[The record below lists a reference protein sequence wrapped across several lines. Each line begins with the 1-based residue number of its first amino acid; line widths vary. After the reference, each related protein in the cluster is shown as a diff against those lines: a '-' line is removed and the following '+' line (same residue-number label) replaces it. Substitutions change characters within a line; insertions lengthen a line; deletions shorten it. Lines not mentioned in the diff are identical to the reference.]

1 MFKSSKHREGSLE
14 LLPPIKGMN
23 NIAPPDMLDSNTA
36 TILNGVIKH
45 NGNYVS
51 ISNPVKL
58 GNAGVGYLIDR
69 AVVINNNLYLIG
81 NNSNV
86 YDYSINDS
94 IGKTEKNVLF
104 GFGKEIYG
112 YNNGFKMLNMEEDIS
127 IEYERNNIY
136 NCFNPFCYP
145 KRPAFALNRIWTRD
159 HILDPSNKGHQL
171 STTYEIL
178 YGDDSLFIYKGI
190 GGYYVMTTDF
200 VSKPLTIDFPL
211 NIFPSGYRDGYMY
224 IIDAT
229 DSKRYKCNVSIFREV
244 KDSYRLDKSQCSV
257 VSGLPQDAWVIDDPE
272 VYYIRT
278 YILDGY
284 LNAVAYD
291 VNRKEVTRASIENKG
306 VITVD
311 YFNGSFVFGVSN
323 NKTINVFNFV
333 YNEVCMWDEDTGGH
347 YRGLQRQ
354 ISYNEESKYNES
366 QFLGFFSIV
375 NPISKQIRHCYAGV
389 SYLTPLPDGSDM
401 YAMDGFG
408 RFPLDAVTYTTEVI
422 IKRGDNV
429 LYHHT
434 FTGVQ
439 ANLPPVITVDRR
451 DDKHTLYIQSMFSW
465 AKLSVDRQLN
475 TGVNPVVRNGRV
487 VTFYDNNLYY
497 SAIGEIDFMEK
508 GTDDSGKILEVGY
521 KEDGSIV
528 NLSNAID
535 LIVFK
540 DNKKVHRVQSEYPN
554 WIVSTIGESSPPIS
568 NIIIMGSS
576 LIYYCEEGL
585 KQIDTT
591 SNYGDYTINNF
602 PSNVRIE
609 DCKSILVSKKR
620 NSLLFATSNGIFEF
634 NIDLKSWSKISEEA
648 VENLIEFNNT
658 IFCLWNNYLY
668 SITDGREPYS
678 FTYGRQLN
686 GNKFLVKAITLYA
699 KCNEDE
705 FRNVEIDIGN
715 GKTYNFEMNNGDSK
729 IKKHQIATTN
739 NLQPKVTVYGDIT
752 INKIIIDYAI
762 IGDE

>member
-58 GNAGVGYLIDR
+58 ERTGVGYLIDR

-81 NNSNV
+81 NNNV
-86 YDYSINDS
+86 YDYSINES
-94 IGKTEKNVLF
+94 IGKTEKNILF

-112 YNNGFKMLNMEEDIS
+112 YNNGFKMLNTEEDIS
-127 IEYERNNIY
+127 IKYERNNIY
-136 NCFNPFCYP
+136 NCCNPFCYP
-145 KRPAFALNRIWTRD
+145 KHPAFALNRIWTQD

-171 STTYEIL
+171 FTTYEIF
-178 YGDDSLFIYKGI
+178 YGDDTLCIYEGD
-190 GGYYVMTTDF
+190 GGHYVMTTDF
-200 VSKPLTIDFPL
+200 VSKPLTIDFTA

-229 DSKRYKCNVSIFREV
+229 DLKRYKCNVSIFREV
-244 KDSYRLDKSQCSV
+244 KDSYRLDKSKCSI
-257 VSGLPQDAWVIDDPE
+257 VSGLPQDAWLIDDPE
-272 VYYIRT
+272 IYYIRT
-278 YILDGY
+278 YISNGY

-291 VNRKEVTRASIENKG
+291 VNRKEVARASIENKG
-306 VITVD
+306 IITVD
-311 YFNGSFVFGVSN
+311 YFNGSFVFGVSKSSPKRVFTVTGPHDYCRQQPSGEYRIVRFVGTYYNVIYN
-323 NKTINVFNFV
+323 NDSNYEGSIHIDLNLPGRADAGACQGEADIVYRKNV
-333 YNEVCMWDEDTGGH
+333 EPTTTPHRDT
-347 YRGLQRQ
+347 
-354 ISYNEESKYNES
+354 
-366 QFLGFFSIV
+366 
-375 NPISKQIRHCYAGV
+375 
-389 SYLTPLPDGSDM
+389 
-401 YAMDGFG
+401 
-408 RFPLDAVTYTTEVI
+408 VTYTTEVI

-434 FTGVQ
+434 FTGVV

-465 AKLSVDRQLN
+465 AKLSVDRQLS

-540 DNKKVHRVQSEYPN
+540 DNKKVHRVQSEYPH

-634 NIDLKSWSKISEEA
+634 NIDLKSWSKISEEV

-658 IFCLWNNYLY
+658 IFCLSNYLY
-668 SITDGREPYS
+668 SITDSREPYS

-699 KCNEDE
+699 KGNEYE
-705 FRNVEIDIGN
+705 SRNVTIDIGN
-715 GKTYNFEMNNGDSK
+715 GKTYNFEIAYGDNK

-739 NLQPKVTVYGDIT
+739 NLQPKVTVYGDTAID
-752 INKIIIDYAI
+752 KIIIDYAI